1 MDGLGVL
8 GMVQDMAQGNGM
20 PMPIENVLT
29 LGDSLPVDG
38 PAPPEE
44 EGTYQGQPQPSSAK
58 ATEVPIEGEERQA
71 LARELAEKLG
81 LYRNSMRGV
90 WERWEEIEDAYNLR
104 PGGGSRTGDGEQF
117 SAPLLMTLVDQAE
130 ARLEGGIL
138 EAEPLCRVRPIDG
151 ISAEQITKEKESGS
165 AERFYNNYLKTKVRI
180 SRRLVPAL
188 RRMPKLGT
196 AVLRWDWKDESILR
210 RFYTEGGDLKEER
223 RQESKLDFSMVENHE
238 VVLWPLDVVDWQD
251 AEIAGHWAH
260 YSKAG
265 WWRKAAEL
273 GVSEE
278 DRDRIWN
285 RGIAPPPERNAQAE
299 RQGADPASVET
310 MEGIVT
316 LTELWCNLILPGG
329 TEPERFVVILHEE
342 TPEILRITWNTH
354 HAQAHPY
361 FPLRYKI
368 LDGWAWG
375 QGIGHEVIANQA
387 IASALKTLKLD
398 NIAAGAYNINL
409 VRTGSLAHTLTDR
422 LRPGEKLPVE
432 KVSGPDADFHSVKMG
447 GDAPEVYQAE
457 SQNDYEARAAS
468 GLPDVL
474 QGQADQTLKSGGST
488 GQTLALIE
496 QASVKFNSTGRTV
509 KDDLGDFL
517 RGGFEHLCQY
527 APDGV
532 VTRYADSEDALIVKS
547 LRWTPPRGRSIAE
560 AFAIWVEAPSMATS
574 NESRK
579 ERGLVLSGFM
589 GQQLQLLHPL
599 AQQIL
604 SVENPAALQRYART
618 VYDFFE
624 ELTRRIIRYH
634 DFPGVEQL
642 FPSLPEPIPGDELM
656 NQLQQALT
664 EAQGQV
670 EQLAAENQQLLA
682 NIQQGLHHEQ
692 PEGMPS

>member
-1 MDGLGVL
+1 
-8 GMVQDMAQGNGM
+8 MVQDLAQGNGM
-20 PMPIENVLT
+20 PMSAENILT
-29 LGDSLPVDG
+29 LGDALPVDG
-38 PAPPEE
+38 SAPEE

-81 LYRNSMRGV
+81 LYRNSMRSV

-104 PGGGSRTGDGEQF
+104 PNGGYRTGDGEQF
-117 SAPLLMTLVDQAE
+117 VAPLLMTLVDQAE

-138 EAEPLCRVRPIDG
+138 EAEPLCRVRPIEG
-151 ISAEQITKEKESGS
+151 ISVEQIEKERESGA

-180 SRRLVPAL
+180 GRRLVPAL

-196 AVLRWDWKDESILR
+196 AVLRWDWRDESILR
-210 RFYTEGGDLKEER
+210 RFYTEGGDLEEER
-223 RQESKLDFSMVENHE
+223 RRESKLDFSMIENHE

-251 AEIAGHWAH
+251 AEIAGHRAH

-273 GVSEE
+273 GVSDE

-299 RQGADPASVET
+299 RQGADPASVEAI
-310 MEGIVT
+310 EGIVT

-387 IASALKTLKLD
+387 IGSALKGLKLD
-398 NIAAGAYNINL
+398 NIQAGAYNVNL

-422 LRPGEKLPVE
+422 IRPGEKIPVE
-432 KVSGPDADFHSVKMG
+432 RVSGPEADFATVKMG

-509 KDDLGDFL
+509 KDDLGDFF

-532 VTRYADSEDALIVKS
+532 VTRYADSDDALIVKS

-560 AFAIWVEAPSMATS
+560 SFAIWVEAPSMATS

-618 VYDFFE
+618 VYAFFE
-624 ELTRRIIRYH
+624 ELTKRIIRYH
-634 DFPGVEQL
+634 DLPGVEQL
-642 FPSLPEPIPGDELM
+642 FPTLPEPIPEDQLI
-656 NQLQQALT
+656 NQLQQQLA
-664 EAQGQV
+664 EVQGQA
-670 EQLAAENQQLLA
+670 EQLAAENQQLQA
-682 NIQQGLHHEQ
+682 NIQQGLHHEH